1 MMKKSLG
8 VALGFICFYPLVSG
22 ASPQS
27 YSIDQTRYF
36 ATPEVEKAEL
46 KQRIEE
52 ASAFPAVAPEDP
64 KALYNYLHR
73 ADVLHAQFLRHAA
86 YLHLRVSQDIDDQ
99 ADADASEQVDE
110 ADGQV
115 LSNGAVALHTL
126 GGDAFS
132 KAASVNPALNRYAY
146 LPALAERALAHG
158 LPADQQRIL
167 DALAGPAASNLWTL
181 YQKTLRSTPF
191 ARIAT
196 TDGELDAIKDG
207 AVLSL
212 SPNRAV
218 RQAAWQAR
226 WDGYVSRADIYAT
239 ILLGVVRL
247 NDRTAKLEH
256 FPDAPTQVYLSRNLD
271 RKRVTEALGAI
282 ESHAE
287 LFKAYQRLRALHV
300 AASTGIAD
308 VHSWDLS
315 LPAPGFTV
323 PHLTLDQSRVLV
335 LSALAPLG
343 ADYVEHFRQLLDPAN
358 GRMDIASEQGMRV
371 NGGFSI
377 GAPGV
382 PSGLFIENYGPG
394 LINDTR
400 VIIHEG
406 GHAIHRQLMT
416 EAGIASF
423 YTEGPNW
430 MFEAF
435 AILNEFLLYDHLYQ
449 TSTDLKTRAYY
460 LEWLLGDMTFTL
472 FGSAEEAML
481 EQSIYDSVIAGRIRD
496 TADFDALTLSIWSKF
511 EIWPASEPQLIHT
524 WISKR
529 LMFQDPLYQVNYLY
543 AGLLATKM
551 FDMVRH
557 DPVAFQRRYSEL
569 LRGGFYAPPEQ
580 LLGKFFG
587 RELSQRELVDDS
599 MNILQQRIQ
608 ALAEIYKKLDAKH

>member
-1 MMKKSLG
+1 MKKAIS
-8 VALGFICFYPLVSG
+8 VALGLICLSPLARGVPS
-22 ASPQS
+22 QS

-46 KQRIEE
+46 KQLVEQ
-52 ASAFPAVAPEDP
+52 ASAFPAVAPDDP
-64 KALYNYLHR
+64 QAFYEYLHR

-99 ADADASEQVDE
+99 ADAEDSEQVDD

-115 LSNGAVALHTL
+115 LSNGAAALHTL

-146 LPALAERALAHG
+146 LPALAERALDHG

-181 YQKTLRSTPF
+181 YQKTLRSTTFPK
-191 ARIAT
+191 IAT
-196 TDGELDAIKDG
+196 TDGELDVIKDG

-212 SPNRAV
+212 NPNRAV

-226 WDGYVSRADIYAT
+226 WDGYASRADVYAT
-239 ILLGVVRL
+239 ILLGMVRL

-256 FPDAPTQVYLSRNLD
+256 FPDAPSRVYLSRNLD
-271 RKRVTEALGAI
+271 RKRVTEALAAI

-287 LFKAYQRLRALHV
+287 LFKTYERLRASHV
-300 AASTGIAD
+300 AVFTGIAD

-315 LPAPGFTV
+315 LPTPGFSV
-323 PHLTLDQSRVLV
+323 PRRTLDQSRTTV

-343 ADYVEHFRQLLDPAN
+343 PNYVDHFRQLLDPAN
-358 GRMDIASEQGMRV
+358 GRMDIASAQGKRS

-382 PSGLFIENYGPG
+382 PSGLFIESYGPG

-400 VIIHEG
+400 AIIHEG

-416 EAGIASF
+416 EAGIPSF
-423 YTEGPNW
+423 YIEGPNW

-449 TSTDLKTRAYY
+449 TSTDLRQRAYY
-460 LEWLLGDMTFTL
+460 LEWLLGDITFTL

-481 EQSIYDSVIAGRIRD
+481 EQSIYDGIVAGRIRD
-496 TADFDALTLSIWSKF
+496 TADFDALTLSVLSKY
-511 EIWPASEPQLIHT
+511 EIWPASEPQLART

-529 LMFQDPLYQVNYLY
+529 LMIQDPLYQVNYLY

-551 FDMVRH
+551 FDMVKR
-557 DPVAFQRRYSEL
+557 DPAGFQKRYLDL
-569 LRGGFYAPPEQ
+569 LRSGFYAPPEQ
-580 LLGKFFG
+580 LLRKFFG
-587 RELSQRELVDDS
+587 RELSQRELVEDS
-599 MNILQQRIQ
+599 MSILQQRIES
-608 ALAEIYKKLDAKH
+608 LAVLYKKLDSKH

>member
-1 MMKKSLG
+1 MKKSFG
-8 VALGFICFYPLVSG
+8 VALCLVCLSPLARS
-22 ASPQS
+22 APQQA

-46 KQRIEE
+46 KQRVEE

-64 KALYNYLHR
+64 KALYDYLHL
-73 ADVLHAQFLRHAA
+73 ADVLHAQFLRHVA

-99 ADADASEQVDE
+99 ADGDTMEQAYD
-110 ADGQV
+110 ADGLV
-115 LSNGAVALHTL
+115 FANGGVALHTL
-126 GGDAFS
+126 GSAAFS
-132 KAASVNPALNRYAY
+132 KAASEYPALNRYAY
-146 LPALAERALAHG
+146 LPVLAERALDHG

-167 DALAGPAASNLWTL
+167 DALAGPANANFWTL
-181 YQKTLRSTPF
+181 YQKTVRSTPF
-191 ARIAT
+191 AKIAT
-196 TDGELDAIKDG
+196 KDGELDAIKDG

-212 SPNRAV
+212 NPDRTI

-256 FPDAPTQVYLSRNLD
+256 FSDAPSRTYLGRDLD
-271 RKRVTEALGAI
+271 RKRVTEALAAI
-282 ESHAE
+282 ESHAM
-287 LFKAYQRLRALHV
+287 LLKTYQRLRASHI
-300 AASTGIAD
+300 AAFAGIAD

-315 LPAPGFTV
+315 LPPPGFTT
-323 PHLTLDQSRVLV
+323 PRMTLDQSRAAV

-343 ADYVEHFRQLLDPAN
+343 AGYVEHFRQLLDPAN
-358 GRMDIASEQGMRV
+358 GRMDIAAVQGKRT

-382 PSGLFIENYGPG
+382 PSGLFIESYGPG
-394 LINDTR
+394 LINNTR

-406 GHAIHRQLMT
+406 GHAIHRQLMA
-416 EAGIASF
+416 EADIPSF

-435 AILNEFLLYDHLYQ
+435 AILNEFLLYDHLYRARP
-449 TSTDLKTRAYY
+449 DLKAQAYY
-460 LEWLLGDMTFTL
+460 LESLLADMTFTL
-472 FGSAEEAML
+472 FGSAEEATL
-481 EQSIYDSVIAGRIRD
+481 EQSIYDGVAAGRVKD
-496 TADFDALTLSIWSKF
+496 TADLDALTLSIWNNY
-511 EIWPASEPQLIHT
+511 EIWPASEPQFAHA
-524 WISKR
+524 WISDR
-529 LMFQDPLYQVNYLY
+529 LMVQDPLYQVNYLY

-551 FDMVRH
+551 FDMVKH
-557 DPVAFQRRYSEL
+557 DPAAFRNRYLDL
-569 LRGGFYAPPEQ
+569 LRNGFYAAPEQ
-580 LLGKFFG
+580 LLRRFFG

-608 ALAEIYKKLDAKH
+608 SLAELYKKLDTKR

>member
-1 MMKKSLG
+1 MRKSF
-8 VALGFICFYPLVSG
+8 ALAVSFICLSPLVRG
-22 ASPQS
+22 APSQP

-36 ATPEVEKAEL
+36 ATPEVEKAER
-46 KQRIEE
+46 KQRVEE
-52 ASAFPAVAPEDP
+52 ASAFPSIAPEDP
-64 KALYNYLHR
+64 KALYDYLQR
-73 ADVLHAQFLRHAA
+73 ADVLHAQLLRHGA

-99 ADADASEQVDE
+99 ADAEAADQIDD

-115 LSNGAVALHTL
+115 LANGAVALHAL
-126 GGDAFS
+126 GAEAFS

-146 LPALAERALAHG
+146 LPALAERAFEHR
-158 LPADQQRIL
+158 LPADQQGIL
-167 DALAGPAASNLWTL
+167 EALARPEASNLWAL

-191 ARIAT
+191 AKIAT
-196 TDGELDAIKDG
+196 TDGELDASKDG

-212 SPNRAV
+212 NPDRAI

-226 WDGYVSRADIYAT
+226 WDGYVSRADIYST

-256 FPDAPTQVYLSRNLD
+256 FPDAPSQVYLSRNLD
-271 RKRVTEALGAI
+271 RSRVTEALTAI

-287 LFKAYQRLRALHV
+287 LFKTYQRLRASHI
-300 AASTGIAD
+300 AAFTSIAD

-323 PHLTLDQSRVLV
+323 PRRTLDQSRTTV

-343 ADYVEHFRQLLDPAN
+343 PNYVEHFRQLLDPAN
-358 GRMDIASEQGMRV
+358 GRMDIASAQGKRS

-382 PSGLFIENYGPG
+382 PSGLFVESYGPG

-416 EAGIASF
+416 DAGIPSF

-435 AILNEFLLYDHLYQ
+435 AILNEFLLYDHFYQ
-449 TSTDLKTRAYY
+449 TSTDLKARAYY
-460 LEWLLGDMTFTL
+460 LEWLLGDITFTL
-472 FGSAEEAML
+472 FGSAEEALL
-481 EQSIYDSVIAGRIRD
+481 EQSIYDGVAAGRIRD
-496 TADFDALTLSIWSKF
+496 TADFDALTLSIWGKY
-511 EIWPASEPQLIHT
+511 EIWPTSEPQLARS
-524 WISKR
+524 WILKR
-529 LMFQDPLYQVNYLY
+529 LMVQDPLYQVNYLY

-551 FDMVRH
+551 FDMVKH
-557 DPVAFQRRYSEL
+557 DPTAFQKRYLEL
-569 LRGGFYAPPEQ
+569 LRNGFYAPPEQ
-580 LLGKFFG
+580 LLSKFFG
-587 RELSQRELVDDS
+587 RELSQPRLVDDS
-599 MNILQQRIQ
+599 MNILQRRIQ
-608 ALAEIYKKLDAKH
+608 SLAELYKKLDTKH